1 VKTNLISKTAI
12 AISDR
17 AESFELA
24 LRASAQLLVSSGHA
38 QESYVDRVLANHH
51 KLGPYFVVAP
61 QIAIAHAVPGEDVLT
76 PGLSLLKLNQGV
88 SSGVEQN
95 DPVQLVFSLCTPDRE
110 QHIELLGDFALLMSD
125 KSIVNSLL
133 TASAESVIWEVLSN

>member
-17 AESFELA
+17 AESFERA
-24 LRASAQLLVSSGHA
+24 LKASAQLLVAAGHA
-38 QESYVDRVLANHH
+38 KAPYVDRVLDGYQ

-61 QIAIAHAVPGEDVLT
+61 KIAIAHASPGEDVLT
-76 PGLSLLKLNQGV
+76 PGLSLLKLHEGIA
-88 SSGVEQN
+88 SGVIQN
-95 DPVQLVFSLCTPDRE
+95 DPVQLIFSLCTPDRD

-133 TASAESVIWEVLSN
+133 NASAESVIWEILNN

>member
-24 LRASAQLLVSSGHA
+24 LRASAQLLVAAGHA
-38 QESYVDRVLANHH
+38 QEAYVERVLASYQ
-51 KLGPYFVVAP
+51 KLGPYFVIAP
-61 QIAIAHAVPGEDVLT
+61 QIAIAHAFPGEDVLT
-76 PGLSLLKLNQGV
+76 PGLSLLKLDEGV

-95 DPVQLVFSLCTPDRE
+95 DPVQLVFSLCTPDRD

-133 TASAESVIWEVLSN
+133 NASAESVIWEILNN